1 MNKIK
6 TNEVYVVNQPKH
18 AIMTFIFVDPKEEIT
33 SNSHNLILNF
43 SENTDVMFI
52 FKNIVGIDPDAFTKV
67 YGGCSWIVA
76 DKILSRT
83 FIKAITY
90 SIVIFKDVVGFL
102 TFDLS
107 DYTGQY
113 GSISSFFDISKLRQV
128 VSSSISCPIFN
139 ASHLDSSEMR
149 EIYSTE
155 GKYVDTGKLN
165 FPWKR
170 PVEKRRE
177 YTTWKKTSFTA
188 FFRPSLFEKLNML
201 SDDYIDSFTWNNIKY
216 FLASA
221 CEYLGINRIKYDVFE
236 LNVNRLSD
244 YVDSEGQK

>member
-18 AIMTFIFVDPKEEIT
+18 AIMTLIFIDPQKEIT
-33 SNSHNLILNF
+33 NDRHDLLLRYT
-43 SENTDVMFI
+43 ENTDVMFI
-52 FKNIVGIDPDAFTKV
+52 FKNIKGINPDAFTKV
-67 YGGCSWIVA
+67 YSGCSWIVS
-76 DKILSRT
+76 DKILTRT

-90 SIVIFKDVVGFL
+90 SIIIFKEVVGFL

-107 DYTGQY
+107 DFRVRWPNNGD
-113 GSISSFFDISKLRQV
+113 GDLLDIPKLRQIA
-128 VSSSISCPIFN
+128 SSTISCPIFE

-170 PVEKRRE
+170 PIEKRRE

-188 FFRPSLFEKLNML
+188 FFRPSLFEKFNTL
-201 SDDYIDSFTWNNIKY
+201 SDDYIDSFTWDNIKY
-216 FLASA
+216 FLASS
-221 CEYLGINRIKYDVFE
+221 CEYLGIKRLGYEVFN
-236 LNVNRLSD
+236 LNVNRLSE
-244 YVDSEGQK
+244 YVDSEG